1 MAAAVGVVY
10 VPAASVQLV
19 SSDNK
24 GRSLGSTYTKGLA
37 YRNKFTLRQLPRQSV
52 RSIARG
58 ACFVRAAAAE
68 SIKAEGE
75 VEGMTS
81 FLDSLK
87 YSDVGLVTVMA
98 QDVDSGAVLMQ
109 AFADRAAVCETMQT
123 GLATFYSRSRKE
135 RWCKGETSG
144 NFIKVQ
150 NIYVDCDRDSII
162 YLSVPIGPSCHT
174 GSHTCWFTEAGI
186 AGEDSVTC
194 LGEHTSEAWAP
205 KTTLFQLEATIQQ
218 RKEDLDVEGL
228 KPSWT
233 GKLLSKPELLC
244 SKIREEAG
252 ELCETL
258 EKDEG
263 KERAA
268 SEMADLLYHSMVLLN
283 LQGVSMQD
291 VMEELRG
298 RFGTSGIDE
307 KAARKAK

>member
-1 MAAAVGVVY
+1 MNPVVAAG
-10 VPAASVQLV
+10 AAW
-19 SSDNK
+19 
-24 GRSLGSTYTKGLA
+24 
-37 YRNKFTLRQLPRQSV
+37 
-52 RSIARG
+52 
-58 ACFVRAAAAE
+58 
-68 SIKAEGE
+68 KAEGE
-75 VEGMTS
+75 VEGMPG

-87 YSDVGLVTVMA
+87 YNDASLVAVIA
-98 QDVDSGAVLMQ
+98 QDVDSGLVLMQ
-109 AFADRAAVCETMQT
+109 GFADRAAICETMQT
-123 GLATFYSRSRKE
+123 GLATFYSRSRKG

-162 YLSVPIGPSCHT
+162 YLSVPVGPSCHT
-174 GSHTCWFTEAGI
+174 GSHTCWYTETGVS
-186 AGEDSVTC
+186 DSGTVEFC
-194 LGEHTSEAWAP
+194 GEHTSEAHSP
-205 KTTLFQLEATIQQ
+205 KTTLLQLEATIQQ

-233 GKLLSKPELLC
+233 GKLLSNPELLC

-258 EKDEG
+258 EKEEG

-283 LQGVSMQD
+283 LQGVPMQD
-291 VMEELRG
+291 VAAELRR

-307 KAARKAK
+307 KASRK